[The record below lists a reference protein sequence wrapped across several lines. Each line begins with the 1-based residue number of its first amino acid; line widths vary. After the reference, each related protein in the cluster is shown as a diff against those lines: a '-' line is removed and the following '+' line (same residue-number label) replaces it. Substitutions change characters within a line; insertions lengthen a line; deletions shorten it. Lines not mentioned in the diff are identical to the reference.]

1 MLRVQDSPEGRL
13 EFWYN
18 GGESAR
24 RETSFINKWIKGADL
39 NLKDE
44 A

>member
-24 RETSFINKWIKGADL
+24 RETFINKWIKGADL